1 MVEQVRQ
8 VRVGNV
14 VVVVVVMVVMIER
27 QRGKREE
34 IGKRRLGR
42 CNRRGWLQVIAL
54 SQRRGLGF
62 WLLLLLAW
70 GRLA

>member
-14 VVVVVVMVVMIER
+14 VVVVVVMVMVER

-42 CNRRGWLQVIAL
+42 CNRRGWFQVIAL
-54 SQRRGLGF
+54 SRRRGLGF
-62 WLLLLLAW
+62 WLLLLAW